1 MDRRAFVAALGGV
14 FAVTAAKAQS
24 TGVPIIGDIFNAG
37 GNIATAGVSAG
48 GNIAAAGVNAGTN
61 VIGAGL
67 GAGSNLL
74 DVPTGITDTV
84 LGGDFR
90 MQDLQGGAYTS
101 AASNLALQRSRSR
114 AIRDFAMLEIAEQQ
128 SIAQQLFSQPGAVPP
143 RPDQLAVLEG
153 LSRTSGRRFDH
164 RYVVGEI
171 YAHQAA
177 LKLNTFYATNGID
190 PRAKSV
196 ARLSIPTI
204 QSHLAILSRLAA
216 GIPAV

>member
-14 FAVTAAKAQS
+14 FAVTAAKAQ
-24 TGVPIIGDIFNAG
+24 TAGVPIIGDIFNAG
-37 GNIATAGVSAG
+37 GNIATAGV
-48 GNIAAAGVNAGTN
+48 NAGTN

-67 GAGSNLL
+67 GAGADLL

-90 MQDLQGGAYTS
+90 MQDLQGGAYTT
-101 AASNLALQRSRSR
+101 AASNLALQHSRSR
-114 AIRDFAMLEIAEQQ
+114 AIRDFAQLEIAEQA
-128 SIAQQLFSQPGAVPP
+128 SIATQLFSQPGAVPP
-143 RPDQLAVLEG
+143 RPDQLAVLQS
-153 LSRTSGRRFDH
+153 LSMTSGRRFDH

-171 YAHQAA
+171 YAHEAA
-177 LKLNTFYATNGID
+177 LKLNTYYASNGID

-204 QSHLAILSRLAA
+204 QTHLAILYRLRAGVAA
-216 GIPAV
+216 V

>member
-24 TGVPIIGDIFNAG
+24 GEVPIIGGLFNAG
-37 GNIATAGVSAG
+37 SNV
-48 GNIAAAGVNAGTN
+48 AAAGVNAGTS
-61 VIGAGL
+61 VVGAGL
-67 GAGSNLL
+67 SAGSNLL

-90 MQDLQGGAYTS
+90 MQDLQGGAYTT
-101 AASNLALQRSRSR
+101 AASNLALQHSRNHG
-114 AIRDFAMLEIAEQQ
+114 IRDFAMLEIAEQQ

-143 RPDQLAVLEG
+143 RPDQVAVLQS
-153 LSRTSGRRFDH
+153 LSSTSGRRFDH

-171 YAHQAA
+171 YAHEAA
-177 LKLNTFYATNGID
+177 LKLNTYYATNGID

-204 QSHLAILSRLAA
+204 QTHLAILYRLRAGVAA
-216 GIPAV
+216 V